1 MQFIPPLSSENP
13 EKENAKTMEYV
24 STSTILDQV
33 PKSAPE
39 IMPPQK
45 KFDNLTPRWQKLNS
59 KNGGKSQCQLLFPM
73 RPFHR
78 NQVTIL

>member
-1 MQFIPPLSSENP
+1 MTMQSIPPLSSENP

-24 STSTILDQV
+24 STSTILGQV

-45 KFDNLTPRWQKLNS
+45 KFDNLTP
-59 KNGGKSQCQLLFPM
+59 
-73 RPFHR
+73 
-78 NQVTIL
+78 